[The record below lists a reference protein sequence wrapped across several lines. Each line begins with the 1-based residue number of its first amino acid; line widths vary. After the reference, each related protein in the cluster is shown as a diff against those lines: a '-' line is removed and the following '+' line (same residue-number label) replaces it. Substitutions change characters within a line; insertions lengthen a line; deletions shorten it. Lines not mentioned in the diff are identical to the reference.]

1 MFGPTSW
8 SSRAGDAM
16 SRAGDLAPSSVV
28 PAEDRGVE
36 EVDSPPLG
44 EAGLLQ
50 RAIFLGWFFV
60 LVNL

>member
-36 EVDSPPLG
+36 EVDSPSLG
-44 EAGLLQ
+44 GVGVLQ
-50 RAIFLGWFFV
+50 RAIFLD
-60 LVNL
+60 